1 MSEPVS
7 TPCTACNWTQERQNH
22 CGYKSHVKIIHDAGN
37 RAAWA
42 LGSALILK
50 DRGPGSPTY
59 EVRNLQ
65 FVRDNT
71 TIPVPVLIDTWEE
84 EEYDIEREERRGNT
98 PRTFLLTRRIP
109 GETLHEAWPKLT
121 AAGRANIARQTAE
134 YLQQLRGLTSPKLE
148 AIGGDPIQCCF
159 LFMQNEEHGQDV
171 EKQEKHSRTSDV
183 LWPQGPLGS
192 DDELW
197 AAMSQG
203 LLMGVPEAARVRLRN
218 RLPAAGPYTFTHGD
232 LSDVNIMVKD
242 GSLTGIIDWERAGFF
257 PVWWE
262 YVGTVIADSPEDRE
276 WKTLLRA
283 YMPEYST
290 AFEWWKDYYFLC
302 RDLESERASKL
313 LEEAGNESR

>member
-1 MSEPVS
+1 MPEADS
-7 TPCTACNWTQERQNH
+7 TPCTACGWTQERQNH

-50 DRGPGSPTY
+50 DRGPDSPTY

-71 TIPVPVLIDTWEE
+71 TIPVPVLVDTWEE
-84 EEYDIEREERRGNT
+84 EEYDDDKGEERRGNT

-121 AAGRANIARQTAE
+121 AAEKANIARQTAE
-134 YLQQLRGLTSPKLE
+134 SLQQLRGLTSPKLE
-148 AIGGDPIQCCF
+148 AIGGDPIQSHF
-159 LFMQNEEHGQDV
+159 LFMQNKEQG
-171 EKQEKHSRTSDV
+171 RGASDV

-203 LLMGVPEAARVRLRN
+203 LLLGVPEAARVRLRN
-218 RLPAAGPYTFTHGD
+218 RFPAAGPYTFTHGD
-232 LSDVNIMVKD
+232 LTDVNIMVKD
-242 GSLTGIIDWERAGFF
+242 GSITGIIDWERAGFF

-262 YVGTVIADSPEDRE
+262 YVGTVIGDSPEDRE
-276 WKTLLRA
+276 WKTLLRE
-283 YMPEYST
+283 YMPEYSA

-302 RDLESERASKL
+302 RDLENERASKF
-313 LEEAGNESR
+313 LEETETESR